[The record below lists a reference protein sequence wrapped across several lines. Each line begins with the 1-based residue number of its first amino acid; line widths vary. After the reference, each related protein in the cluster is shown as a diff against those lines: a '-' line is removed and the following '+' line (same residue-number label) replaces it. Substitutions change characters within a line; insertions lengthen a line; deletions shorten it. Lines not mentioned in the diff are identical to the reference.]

1 MKWLLTL
8 LAAGLLA
15 PLAEAQRTV
24 ADSLYR
30 AGNEAYR
37 QNEFQQARAAYRAI
51 LDSTA
56 LESAA
61 LHYNLGNAYYQTGQL
76 GRAILHYRRS
86 LALQPGREAVAHNLA
101 MARERRV
108 DTFESLPPNLF
119 EGAYRALMRWLRP
132 ATWAYL
138 ALLGTLLLGLGLGF
152 YFYSR
157 WLRPGFI
164 AASAGLLLSLGGLG
178 MVYASENFRQTHQPA
193 VVLSASSYAKAGPS
207 EDAPDAFV
215 LHEGSEVIVLNRL
228 DAWRKVRLPD
238 GKVGWLRR
246 EDLGLVEQAQEMP

>member
-1 MKWLLTL
+1 MKWLLVL
-8 LAAGLLA
+8 LAACLLLPPA
-15 PLAEAQRTV
+15 KSQVSV

-37 QNEFQQARAAYRAI
+37 QNEFRRARKTYRAI
-51 LDSTA
+51 LDSTT
-56 LESAA
+56 LESAS

-76 GRAILHYRRS
+76 GQAILYYRRS
-86 LALQPGREAVAHNLA
+86 LALEPGREDVKHNLS

-108 DTFESLPPNLF
+108 DTFETLPPNLF
-119 EGAYRALMRWLRP
+119 KGAYRALMRWLRP
-132 ATWAYL
+132 GTWGFL
-138 ALLGTLLLGLGLGF
+138 ALLGTFLMGLGLGL

-164 AASAGLLLSLGGLG
+164 AAATGLLLSLGGLG
-178 MVYASENFRQTHQPA
+178 MAYASENFRQKHQPA
-193 VVLSASSYAKAGPS
+193 VVLRASSYAKAGPS

-215 LHEGSEVIVLNRL
+215 LHEGSEVIVRDQL
-228 DAWRKVRLPD
+228 DAWQKVRLPD

-246 EDLGLVEQAQEMP
+246 EDLGLVKQVQGMP